1 MPITTDFNVF
11 AERYHNKPLISG
23 MDEIIAHIKKQEQQI
38 KKLNEENE
46 QLKHNNY
53 CLRQDAKGYSPSEVQ
68 EYREEI
74 EELKEQNKN
83 LELKIQAINQVQET
97 QITKMC
103 QYGARQNNDSILL
116 AKALVEQF
124 HLHIVCDYEGMDW
137 NSRFCNFYNTIM
149 SNCNEVEW
157 TDLLSDFDIY
167 YESYESIRDS
177 FMDDEEYRMGFCE
190 NEDIEENS
198 EKWNDIVKNCNFGD
212 YECDFIQFYLND
224 IGAKCDW
231 CDYDGGYWYIEG

>member
-1 MPITTDFNVF
+1 MPITSDFNVF

-38 KKLNEENE
+38 KKLEEENE
-46 QLKHNNY
+46 KIVKKYEKKLDTQFEEF
-53 CLRQDAKGYSPSEVQ
+53 CVEV
-68 EYREEI
+68 EEM
-74 EELKEQNKN
+74 EKLKEQNKD

-124 HLHIVCDYEGMDW
+124 HLHVVCDYKGMDW

-224 IGAKCDW
+224 IGGVCDW

>member
-1 MPITTDFNVF
+1 MPITSDFNVF

-38 KKLNEENE
+38 KKLEEENE
-46 QLKHNNY
+46 FYKNGFIELCEEY
-53 CLRQDAKGYSPSEVQ
+53 EGDGEWSFEEVKCWIDNLN
-68 EYREEI
+68 EKN
-74 EELKEQNKN
+74 KE
-83 LELKIQAINQVQET
+83 LELKLLTLNQVQET

-103 QYGARQNNDSILL
+103 QYGARQNNDSMLL

-124 HLHIVCDYEGMDW
+124 YLHVPCDYEGMDW

-149 SNCNEVEW
+149 SNCEEVEW
-157 TDLLSDFDIY
+157 ADLFDDFDIHY
-167 YESYESIRDS
+167 INYEDIRDS

-190 NEDIEENS
+190 NEEIEENS

-212 YECDFIQFYLND
+212 YECDFIQFHLND

>member
-1 MPITTDFNVF
+1 MPTTTDFNVF

-46 QLKHNNY
+46 K
-53 CLRQDAKGYSPSEVQ
+53 
-68 EYREEI
+68 
-74 EELKEQNKN
+74 LKEQNKD
-83 LELKIQAINQVQET
+83 LELELLTIKQVQHT

-124 HLHIVCDYEGMDW
+124 YLHVPCDYKGMDW
-137 NSRFCNFYNTIM
+137 NSRFRNFYNTIM

-157 TDLLSDFDIY
+157 FDLFSDHNIY

>member
-1 MPITTDFNVF
+1 MPITSDFNVF

-46 QLKHNNY
+46 K
-53 CLRQDAKGYSPSEVQ
+53 
-68 EYREEI
+68 
-74 EELKEQNKN
+74 LKEQNKE

-103 QYGARQNNDSILL
+103 QYGARQNNDSMLL

-124 HLHIVCDYEGMDW
+124 YLHVPCDYEGMDW

-149 SNCNEVEW
+149 SNCEEVEW
-157 TDLLSDFDIY
+157 ADLFDDFDIHY
-167 YESYESIRDS
+167 INYEDIRDS

-190 NEDIEENS
+190 NEEIEENS

-212 YECDFIQFYLND
+212 YECDFIQFHLND